1 MPFLFPIKMLLF
13 VTGVAHKPRKYNK
26 SGLPRKTKK
35 SVRLVA
41 EGGEEGGGDAAKKG
55 KCLAQCSSA
64 DDDKSL
70 SYAAGDVNSDVAE
83 QSQSNLLDTTAS
95 SLNNTLAGAG
105 GVAAAKKRKYVKRK
119 RPEGGSGDA
128 ANDASTPG
136 MSSSS
141 RQLSALLGDK
151 CFSAWRDFFSIRP
164 FFGFV

>member
-1 MPFLFPIKMLLF
+1 MPFLFPIKMPSF

-41 EGGEEGGGDAAKKG
+41 EGGEEGGGDSARKG
-55 KCLAQCSSA
+55 KCLTQCSSA

-105 GVAAAKKRKYVKRK
+105 GVAAAAKKRKYVKRK

-141 RQLSALLGDK
+141 RM
-151 CFSAWRDFFSIRP
+151 FF
-164 FFGFV
+164 